1 MLRRLLH
8 ALALGAVLAGL
19 AGAIELCITWI
30 RYPHHLDPG
39 IWTAILPSYL
49 FAGSI
54 LGWCSFVV
62 SPALTR
68 KTDRS
73 HHPGLQLAILIL
85 IGGACVVLSLNTSGE
100 PSVRLGIAAVC
111 AILAHQALRLIFRT
125 ALGWSIATLFSPLTA
140 FVGLIILLFSSLL
153 AWQLPTIPSPHAGHQ
168 GAYDSSNSASPTNLI
183 VLNLSGIQQDF
194 LSCYGYFR
202 NTSPCIDQ
210 LAQEGVLF
218 LNETRTPISKDSKP
232 ATTLISNTAKLLRES
247 GWETSGISIGDSPLN
262 LEESLH
268 GFAQFTDLSQISLRR
283 RLFIPQLQTKLLSWK
298 NPDRNRPQNAMDH
311 AISWLKA
318 QSNKGKPFF
327 LSIQLGS
334 AAPPHKPTASTQD
347 HFLPEGI
354 LAEEAFGN
362 PPNPVAVRALRD
374 AEVLEIDY
382 AICFLVESLSK
393 LDFLE
398 NTILVLCASPL
409 NPKARAMPLILRCPS
424 EFTAGS
430 RISEAT
436 SLEGVL
442 TSLAGWLGGQSE
454 VGNNALSSIRRS

>member
-1 MLRRLLH
+1 
-8 ALALGAVLAGL
+8 
-19 AGAIELCITWI
+19 
-30 RYPHHLDPG
+30 
-39 IWTAILPSYL
+39 
-49 FAGSI
+49 
-54 LGWCSFVV
+54 
-62 SPALTR
+62 
-68 KTDRS
+68 
-73 HHPGLQLAILIL
+73 
-85 IGGACVVLSLNTSGE
+85 
-100 PSVRLGIAAVC
+100 
-111 AILAHQALRLIFRT
+111 
-125 ALGWSIATLFSPLTA
+125 
-140 FVGLIILLFSSLL
+140 
-153 AWQLPTIPSPHAGHQ
+153 
-168 GAYDSSNSASPTNLI
+168 
-183 VLNLSGIQQDF
+183 
-194 LSCYGYFR
+194 
-202 NTSPCIDQ
+202 
-210 LAQEGVLF
+210 
-218 LNETRTPISKDSKP
+218 
-232 ATTLISNTAKLLRES
+232 
-247 GWETSGISIGDSPLN
+247 
-262 LEESLH
+262 
-268 GFAQFTDLSQISLRR
+268 
-283 RLFIPQLQTKLLSWK
+283 
-298 NPDRNRPQNAMDH
+298 
-311 AISWLKA
+311 
-318 QSNKGKPFF
+318 FF